1 MFGLIYNLIQI
12 EMSGKKKELNE
23 QADNSQESYEI
34 DEDLSDEE
42 IEDDG

>member
-12 EMSGKKKELNE
+12 EMSGKNKELNE